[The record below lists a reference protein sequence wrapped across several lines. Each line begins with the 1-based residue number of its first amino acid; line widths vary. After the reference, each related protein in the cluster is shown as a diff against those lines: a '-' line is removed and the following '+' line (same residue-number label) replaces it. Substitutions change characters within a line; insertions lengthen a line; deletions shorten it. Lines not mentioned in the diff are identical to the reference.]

1 MDSKEVVK
9 KEEAALP
16 VVTMAD
22 MFADAG
28 MGFEGMSAK
37 DVAIPFVA
45 ILQGLSPQVKR
56 GPAQIEGAR
65 EGDIFNTVSQQ
76 IIKGEDGITVVPCAY
91 QKKWVEW
98 KTRESGGGFVQQHD
112 TEDILNETSKNERGQ
127 DVLKNGNLVVTTAYH
142 YVIVV
147 TAEGFYKAV
156 ISMTSTNLKKSR
168 RWNAQMGSIQVTQG
182 ERRFNPPS
190 FSHSYVLRTVME
202 TKDGNS
208 WFTWDIKTPD
218 LIAFKA
224 PDLYRAAKKFST
236 DVNGG
241 LVKAP
246 EPTQREDETAPVSG
260 ESNHF

>member
-1 MDSKEVVK
+1 MNAIVK

-16 VVTMAD
+16 TVAMTDLMSD
-22 MFADAG
+22 IG

-56 GPAQIEGAR
+56 GPNNIEGAR
-65 EGDIFNTVSQQ
+65 EGDIFNTVSQEV
-76 IIKGEDGITVVPCAY
+76 INGEEGIVVVPCAY

-98 KTRESGGGFVQQHD
+98 KTRESGGGFIQAHD
-112 TEDILNETSKNERGQ
+112 TDEILTKTTKNERGQ
-127 DVLKNGNLVVTTAYH
+127 DMLAADRLIVTTAYH

-147 TAEGFYKAV
+147 TAQGFYKAV

-182 ERRFNPPS
+182 ERRFVPPA
-190 FSHSYVLRTVME
+190 FAHSYLLKTVME
-202 TKDGNS
+202 TKDANS
-208 WFTWDIKTPD
+208 WFTWDIQNPT
-218 LIAFKA
+218 LIAFA
-224 PDLYRAAKKFST
+224 QPDIYHAAKKFCM

-241 LVKAP
+241 IIKAP
-246 EPTQREDETAPVSG
+246 EPPQAEETQTPASN
-260 ESNHF
+260 ESKHF